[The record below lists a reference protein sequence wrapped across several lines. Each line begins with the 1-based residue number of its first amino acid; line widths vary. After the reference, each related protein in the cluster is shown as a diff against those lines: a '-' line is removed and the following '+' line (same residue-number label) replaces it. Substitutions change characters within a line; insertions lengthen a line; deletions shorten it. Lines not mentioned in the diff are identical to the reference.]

1 MGAHVRQDNVIVLR
15 LWRYV
20 SHVLT
25 YLLTYL
31 PTEYTQVECSTTP
44 LDILCKHDATIEEL
58 IRAPDLCRAVSF
70 ILIYF
75 NRCYSP

>member
-31 PTEYTQVECSTTP
+31 LNTPRSRTARVLYYSTGYTV
-44 LDILCKHDATIEEL
+44 
-58 IRAPDLCRAVSF
+58 
-70 ILIYF
+70 
-75 NRCYSP
+75 